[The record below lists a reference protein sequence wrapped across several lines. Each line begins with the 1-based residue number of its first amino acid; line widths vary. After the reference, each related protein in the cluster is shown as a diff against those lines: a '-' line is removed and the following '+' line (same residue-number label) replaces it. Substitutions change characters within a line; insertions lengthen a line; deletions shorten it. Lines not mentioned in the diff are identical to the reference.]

1 MVLPDREQCIQED
14 RPEIYE
20 IAIVGAGPAS
30 LSAALYA
37 ARFCRT
43 TLVLHDGQAR
53 AKRIARTYNVPGF
66 DKGITGPELIARMTS
81 HAGRYGAQIVE
92 ATVATATRESGLF
105 ILTDAAGQTW
115 RAQALILAT
124 GIKLNQIPIDEELHE
139 TAIAHDVLRHC
150 PICDGYEH
158 RGKRIAVVGCDMS
171 GAGEALFLRQF
182 SDNVTLLP
190 KDEAELTPE
199 ERADLAAAGV
209 HTIVAPI
216 TRYAPQTDS
225 MQIYVEGQAAPLSF
239 DVLNPALGVTPRNEL
254 AAGLSLTL
262 NDCGKADAASP
273 FGTNIPGL
281 FCAGDVVEGLD
292 QITVAIGHG
301 AVAATKAHNWL
312 RDQHGETVEA
322 VLEN

>member
-1 MVLPDREQCIQED
+1 MPENG
-14 RPEIYE
+14 PEIYE
-20 IAIVGAGPAS
+20 IAIVGAGPGG

-37 ARFCRT
+37 ARFCRS

-53 AKRIARTYNVPGF
+53 ANRIARTYNVPGF
-66 DKGITGPELIARMTS
+66 DDGITGTELIGRMTS
-81 HAGRYGAQIVE
+81 HASKYDAQIVE
-92 ATVATATRESGLF
+92 ATIATATREGGIF
-105 ILTDAAGQTW
+105 VLTDPAGQTW

-139 TAIAHDVLRHC
+139 TAIANDVLRYC
-150 PICDGYEH
+150 PVCDGYEY
-158 RGKRIAVVGCDMS
+158 RGKRIAVVGCDIS

-216 TRYAPQTDS
+216 TRYSPQTDS
-225 MQIYVEGQAAPLSF
+225 MQIYVEGQDTPLIF
-239 DVLNPALGVTPRNEL
+239 DVLYPALGVTPRNEL
-254 AAGLSLTL
+254 AAGISLAL
-262 NDCGKADAASP
+262 NESGNVDATSP
-273 FGTNIPGL
+273 SGTNIPGL

-292 QITVAIGHG
+292 QITVAIGQG

-312 RDQHGETVEA
+312 RDREGETVEA